1 MTSGVLAPRASAGAR
16 PAEGGCRPQQTTEP
30 TPSQPP
36 GRFPDSPPPS
46 FPRRRE
52 PIPGGVHFNNL
63 GKQSITLA
71 VHIRWGIWPVAAWPA
86 GVTHARVLDFR
97 HSHKPEAAVSRYD
110 AVVFDLWGTLVDEL
124 THPEANRLVYRRKTD
139 ETADL
144 LGVDR
149 DEFARAWS
157 ATSPD
162 RMVGRIP
169 STEGTLSQICRQLG
183 AEPGADRIRAAAQVR
198 YEYVRDALSPRPG
211 TVETMSTLKQS
222 GFRVGLISNCTEEVS
237 RLWRSTPFAP
247 LVDTAVLSF
256 DAGVAKPDRRI
267 YELAVNG
274 LGSERRALHLRRRR
288 QRRRAE
294 RRGERGHDGRAHP
307 GPLRPRGR
315 RT

>member
-1 MTSGVLAPRASAGAR
+1 M
-16 PAEGGCRPQQTTEP
+16 
-30 TPSQPP
+30 
-36 GRFPDSPPPS
+36 
-46 FPRRRE
+46 
-52 PIPGGVHFNNL
+52 
-63 GKQSITLA
+63 
-71 VHIRWGIWPVAAWPA
+71 
-86 GVTHARVLDFR
+86 
-97 HSHKPEAAVSRYD
+97 SRYD

-149 DEFARAWS
+149 DDFARAWS

-162 RMVGRIP
+162 RMVGRIT
-169 STEGTLSQICRQLG
+169 STEATLSHICQELG
-183 AEPGADRIRAAAQVR
+183 TEPGADRVRIAAAIR

-211 TVETMSTLKQS
+211 TVETISTLKES
-222 GFRVGLISNCTEEVS
+222 GYRVGLISNCTEEVS

-274 LGSERRALHLRRRR
+274 LGVS
-288 QRRRAE
+288 AE
-294 RRGERGHDGRAHP
+294 RCIYVGDGSDGELSGAAKAGMTAVLIRAPYDRADGARESWDGEVISAIP
-307 GPLRPRGR
+307 DVLALLDRE
-315 RT
+315 